1 MKILPLMKSSFAG
14 YNVVACLSSRPV
26 AGVCNAFVL
35 VGGAVFIGDKYM
47 LIFLVFQKNNF
58 HFCFIM
64 ELLNEAKAWIKRKNG
79 PDEVIRV
86 ILDVENKEPVTSYLL
101 YTAYEQ
107 TPDYLGRILFDQQGF
122 WIYDGD
128 VLTVNEQEQV
138 AKFIIYL
145 A

>member
-1 MKILPLMKSSFAG
+1 
-14 YNVVACLSSRPV
+14 
-26 AGVCNAFVL
+26 
-35 VGGAVFIGDKYM
+35 
-47 LIFLVFQKNNF
+47 
-58 HFCFIM
+58 M

-79 PDEVIRV
+79 PDEVVRV
-86 ILDVENKEPVTSYLL
+86 ILDIENKEPVTSYLL

-128 VLTVNEQEQV
+128 ALTVNEQEQL
-138 AKFIIYL
+138 AKFIIHL